1 MDEAFYRRQ
10 REMMAKVIAGCDV
23 VIATAAVPG
32 KKAPVLITAE
42 MVDGMPPGSVIVDV
56 AAEQGGNCEVTR
68 AGENVVRKGVTVMG
82 PVNLAAS
89 VPYHASQMYARNVSG
104 FLGLIVKDGALK
116 VDTADDIV
124 RETLVARGGE
134 VVHPKVR
141 EALGL
146 SAPVP
151 A

>member
-1 MDEAFYRRQ
+1 
-10 REMMAKVIAGCDV
+10 
-23 VIATAAVPG
+23 
-32 KKAPVLITAE
+32 
-42 MVDGMPPGSVIVDV
+42 
-56 AAEQGGNCEVTR
+56 
-68 AGENVVRKGVTVMG
+68 MG

-104 FLGLIVKDGALK
+104 FLALIVKDGALK

-146 SAPVP
+146 P
-151 A
+151 AAVAASV